1 MAKSQ
6 WVVETTAET
15 FEQDVIERSKQ
26 TPVVLDFWAPWCGPC
41 RQLGPILEKAADQ
54 HAGQFVVVKANSDE
68 MQQHAAAF
76 GVQGIPAVYALK
88 DGEVVDGFVG
98 LLAERELEQ
107 WLGRFLPS
115 VAELLTKEA
124 DQLAASDTAGA
135 EQKYRAALA
144 SAANYVPAKIG
155 LARVLLSQGKQ
166 DECRGVLAD
175 LESRGF
181 LEPEAQ
187 QLLSQLHLSE
197 HAVSGGQL
205 DALRAQVRERPKEL
219 ALTLQLAEALLAA
232 GQYPEGFDLC
242 LTVVERDAGK
252 LREQGRTMMVDA
264 FRVLGDASDLTL
276 TYRRKL
282 SSALY

>member
-1 MAKSQ
+1 MSKSQ

-15 FEQDVIERSKQ
+15 FEQDVIERSKEM
-26 TPVVLDFWAPWCGPC
+26 PVVLDFWAPWCGPC
-41 RQLGPILEKAADQ
+41 RQLGPILEKAADE

-68 MQQHAAAF
+68 LQQHAAAF
-76 GVQGIPAVYALK
+76 DVQGIPAVYALK

-98 LLAERELEQ
+98 LLAERELKQ
-107 WLGRFLPS
+107 WLSRFLPS
-115 VAELLTKEA
+115 AAELLTKQA
-124 DQLAASDTAGA
+124 DQLAASDAAGS
-135 EQKYRAALA
+135 EEKYRQALT

-155 LARVLLSQGKQ
+155 LARVLLAQGKQ
-166 DECRGVLAD
+166 DECRGVLAE

-187 QLLSQLHLSE
+187 QIQAQLHLSA

-205 DALRAQVRERPKEL
+205 DALRAQVRERP
-219 ALTLQLAEALLAA
+219 ADLTLAIQLAEALLAA
-232 GQYPEGFDLC
+232 GQYAEGFDLC
-242 LTVVERDAGK
+242 LTVIERDAGK

-264 FRVLGDASDLTL
+264 FRVLGDASELTL